1 MFWYEPEIFL
11 SVSGN
16 DAVDTP
22 GTMNITVTDWL
33 DVSPLN
39 LTVFVNGKPIYNTLT
54 PGWGASFPISIKY
67 NFTETGSYNI
77 TAVAYDDSGQR
88 IAANFNI
95 TVISHLDYVRD
106 VFYNYLKYDF
116 SPGSL
121 LFFAMFIFLLTD
133 IIIDIRR
140 K

>member
-1 MFWYEPEIFL
+1 MSINVKKGIYIFSIFIVIIIQNVTPIH
-11 SVSGN
+11 SVDSFSRPN
-16 DAVDTP
+16 ESMP
-22 GTMNITVTDWL
+22 FSNI
-33 DVSPLN
+33 
-39 LTVFVNGKPIYNTLT
+39 
-54 PGWGASFPISIKY
+54 SF
-67 NFTETGSYNI
+67 
-77 TAVAYDDSGQR
+77 QR

-121 LFFAMFIFLLTD
+121 IFFAMFILLLAD